1 MQTCLEKKGIE
12 ARNDADSMVF
22 QTEKALEDVGDK
34 LSDSD
39 KSQVQ
44 ADLQALKDVLARTDI
59 ENLSDSDIDEIKSGR
74 EKLMNSAQTLFSK
87 LYEQNG
93 PGANAGT
100 GTGSP
105 DYSDDGD
112 VVDGDYTEV

>member
-1 MQTCLEKKGIE
+1 
-12 ARNDADSMVF
+12 MVF
-22 QTEKALEDVGDK
+22 QTEKALDEVGDK

-44 ADLQALKDVLARTDI
+44 ADLQALKDVLAKADV
-59 ENLSDSDIDEIKSGR
+59 ENLSDSDIEEIKAGR
-74 EKLMNSAQTLFSK
+74 EKLMNSAQNLFSK

-100 GTGSP
+100 GTASP
-105 DYSDDGD
+105 DYSSDDGD